1 MPRPPLAARGPPGN
15 KQHRFMCNRLFQRL
29 VCICL
34 AAFCGLLAGCEKE
47 VPYGM
52 IELCFERMSGN
63 AKVAVEDLT
72 SEWVEG
78 DPVRVNGTST
88 KVVYIGGTPYLDS
101 PAQDVNRAVYPASLT
116 TDALTSDQVS
126 LTLPPTYNYAV
137 GNDGR
142 QLLETPLAARSSG
155 SEPMEFKHLTAAL
168 CFHVVNETDAP
179 LIIDEITAT
188 SDRYQLCGQISVNL
202 ADIESVGPNASSD
215 NRSVTMAFPNDFTLG
230 ASEDVYV
237 MLPILPVG
245 NDNHF
250 TIRLKCHNSSGD
262 SWKFERT
269 QGGGA
274 SDEVD
279 RSISRNE
286 LAYAALRLS
295 TSGEAPLSST
305 PLFTS
310 DGTNRYKIQTP
321 KEFSLMVQAIKKGW
335 SNYRN
340 CTFTLTNNLDMK
352 GFTINPIY
360 GYSISDNGSINFN
373 GKTISNL
380 TIESELIGSNYQCG
394 LFYYAIQGDVNGL
407 TLDNLSLKHTGADG
421 SKNLYMGAICSQIPN
436 NLASSISCSTNIKIS
451 SVDITTTPSTLY
463 FGAFFGFI
471 PGKASTSIVKIDLSG
486 SCVDVNADISS
497 SEKLY
502 VGSLIG
508 YKANG
513 TSPYFNQ
520 CSITGEINVQTSGT
534 YTLGSYIGEN
544 KGGVWISNK
553 GSTNNVTFTLNGSP
567 VTVN

>member
-1 MPRPPLAARGPPGN
+1 MPRPPLAAGGPPGN

-52 IELCFERMSGN
+52 IELCFEHMSGN

-88 KVVYIGGTPYLDS
+88 KVVYIGGTPYLDA
-101 PAQDVNRAVYPASLT
+101 PAQDVNHAVYPASLT

-202 ADIESVGPNASSD
+202 ADIESLGPNASSD

-352 GFTINPIY
+352 GFSINPIY

-394 LFYYAIQGDVNGL
+394 LFYYAIRGDVNGL

-421 SKNLYMGAICSQIPN
+421 SKALYMGGICSYIN
-436 NLASSISCSTNIKIS
+436 SLGSSIGFNANI
-451 SVDITTTPSTLY
+451 DICNVAFTTTPPNSLC
-463 FGAFFGFI
+463 FGAFFGYV
-471 PGKASTSIVKIDLSG
+471 PSKSGVSVNLSSSTVELH
-486 SCVDVNADISS
+486 ADIASS
-497 SEKLY
+497 NFLNA
-502 VGSLIG
+502 GALIG
-508 YKANG
+508 YIAG
-513 TSPYFNQ
+513 STSSIFNN
-520 CSITGEINVQTSGT
+520 CSVTGEINAQFSGST
-534 YTLGSYIGEN
+534 GNAHLKPYIGKYN
-544 KGGVWISNK
+544 GTPATTGSSNE
-553 GSTNNVTFTLNGSP
+553 VTFTLNGSP
-567 VTVN
+567 ITVN